1 MQKVKI
7 MGVLN
12 LTPDSFYD
20 GHRRNLSS
28 QSYLQKKIKELSS
41 ADIIDV
47 GCESSKPGAKP
58 IDVNSEINR
67 LSYLDSIISDVD
79 NYFSIDTYKYQVAER
94 ALKNGFHMVNDIYA
108 GRYDNN
114 KMFEVV
120 SEFNAPIVLMHM
132 KGTPLDMQRKIEYDS
147 LIDDILYFF
156 DERIKKAREYGV
168 LEDNIILDPGIGF
181 GKTFEDNFKIIKN
194 IDKFKSF
201 GYKLLIG
208 LSRKNFLIY
217 ENDLPDNRLSATVAM
232 NTISIVNGADIIR
245 VHDVLEN
252 IKMLNSLNK
261 YASC

>member
-1 MQKVKI
+1 MKV
-7 MGVLN
+7 
-12 LTPDSFYD
+12 
-20 GHRRNLSS
+20 
-28 QSYLQKKIKELSS
+28 
-41 ADIIDV
+41 
-47 GCESSKPGAKP
+47 
-58 IDVNSEINR
+58 
-67 LSYLDSIISDVD
+67 
-79 NYFSIDTYKYQVAER
+79 
-94 ALKNGFHMVNDIYA
+94 
-108 GRYDNN
+108 
-114 KMFEVV
+114 
-120 SEFNAPIVLMHM
+120 
-132 KGTPLDMQRKIEYDS
+132 
-147 LIDDILYFF
+147 IDDILYFF